1 MIIYLGRFLIGFGS
15 GMVGAP
21 ARVYTCEVSQP
32 HLRGMLGALA
42 SVGVSLGVLIQ
53 VRYFILFMYYSMPLQ
68 VYK

>member
-1 MIIYLGRFLIGFGS
+1 MIGFGC

-42 SVGVSLGVLIQ
+42 SVGVSTGVLIQ
-53 VRYFILFMYYSMPLQ
+53 VSRSC
-68 VYK
+68 

>member
-1 MIIYLGRFLIGFGS
+1 MIGFGS

-42 SVGVSLGVLIQ
+42 SVGVSTGVLIQ
-53 VRYFILFMYYSMPLQ
+53 VNY
-68 VYK
+68 